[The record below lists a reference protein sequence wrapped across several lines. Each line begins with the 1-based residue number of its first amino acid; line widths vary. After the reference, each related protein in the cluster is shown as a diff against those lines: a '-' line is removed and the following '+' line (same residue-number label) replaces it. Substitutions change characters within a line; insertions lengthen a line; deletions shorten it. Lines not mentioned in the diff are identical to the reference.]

1 MKKLT
6 LLLLAIALVIPTIEA
21 KPKSENTKKD
31 DTILVGTYNVWT
43 KAARASQIRRGNA
56 LQHRSWDISKE
67 AVAQI
72 IVDTGFDIFGIQEA
86 DAAVQEELPALV
98 KKAGGKYDFWFC
110 QAYPPESGRNACGGI
125 VYRKDRFK
133 LSDKHIF
140 WLSPT
145 PDVPSKGWDEKKYYR
160 IAASAIVTDKWTG
173 KRFHFIYTH
182 GPLGKEANAHSAEI
196 IVEREKMYN
205 KEGLVSILVGDMN
218 ARPSSQF
225 YETVT
230 AHYEDTYK
238 VAKGRTTV
246 DGTFLGAGEVVEDLR
261 NTERRIDHIYIRS
274 DKQDAYEV
282 LYYDVNTNKYNVG
295 NAVTFP
301 SDHLPVTAKIRIK

>member
-56 LQHRSWDISKE
+56 PKYRSWDSSKE

-72 IVDTGFDIFGIQEA
+72 IVDTAFDIFGIEEA
-86 DAAVQEELPALV
+86 DAAVQAELPALV

-140 WLSPT
+140 WMSPT
-145 PDVPSKGWDEKKYYR
+145 PDVPSKGWDEQKYYR

-182 GPLGKEANAHSAEI
+182 GPLGKEANDHSAEI

-225 YETVT
+225 YKTIT
-230 AHYEDTYK
+230 SHYEDTYK

-246 DGTFLGAGEVVEDLR
+246 DGTFLGPGEKTEDLR
-261 NTERRIDHIYIRS
+261 NQDRRIDHIYIRS
-274 DKQDAYEV
+274 DKSDAYEV

-295 NAVTFP
+295 DAVTFP